1 MSANNPPNPY
11 FNGINFNS
19 SFYSQISNYLTQTI
33 ADSRYLRLIGGTLS
47 GYLGINR
54 APRVALDITGSA
66 IINNGVDGVPINGTY
81 GNNKLTLTE
90 GNIGAVPIG
99 FSTNSNILQ
108 YSAQTNHDFYSG
120 TTRIMNLNSNGYLGL
135 NNASVLN
142 GVITS
147 YSTTSTIPRIT
158 LTGTEFISPYNNST
172 DGIALILGVNRTSNR
187 QMYMADTS
195 LLAVNTTN
203 PTLRYSIGPTCGIDA
218 LATDGATRL
227 NMAIGPNMTVLA
239 NGNIGIGT
247 NNTAAALDIAPMNYT
262 LMRNGT
268 GSYGTSNQLLFSWNG
283 NSNANS
289 HYHAINSRHSITTN
303 YLNSIDFFMWQ
314 VGTATNQINTTQATL
329 SITQPSVFVNVPS
342 AYNYNAQGY
351 GQSLTISGTGT
362 GTWGQM
368 YIYDSTATGTN
379 YIGMLYKAD
388 SNLNACS
395 INTGRQ
401 GGGAQV
407 PLYLNNSSTAPVV
420 IGSNLQVAGAIT
432 QATANTDINIAQLAG
447 NTTGGNVNL
456 IAVGAN
462 GHINFLTN
470 GGTKMHIDAGGYINP
485 SGLFATTQSTLTPYT
500 TGTSGYWLIPIPY
513 IITGNYYNMMMLSV
527 YNSDNGSWWSGHV
540 VVNTTGSTAAYTTV
554 ANGGFIQLN
563 SGLQFNSSS
572 VVCIKISFNN
582 AFNITS
588 GMLLYFKYIG

>member
-19 SFYSQISNYLTQTI
+19 SFFSTISNYLTQAI

-47 GYLGINR
+47 GFLGIKIS
-54 APRVALDITGSA
+54 PRVELD
-66 IINNGVDGVPINGTY
+66 INGTSY
-81 GNNKLTLTE
+81 INVPSTYNIASQGVGQALTVGNSAATGNAQMYIIDNNSATNSNLGIFLKADYANNIAIIGTNKQGGGGCPLILGAGSGYVGITPLLTTG
-90 GNIGAVPIG
+90 GNIGINTTANING
-99 FSTNSNILQ
+99 ALTAYSSTPSL
-108 YSAQTNHDFYSG
+108 
-120 TTRIMNLNSNGYLGL
+120 
-135 NNASVLN
+135 
-142 GVITS
+142 
-147 YSTTSTIPRIT
+147 PRIT

-172 DGIALILGVNRTSNR
+172 DGIALILACNRSNNR
-187 QMYMADTS
+187 QMYIADTS

-203 PTLRYSIGPTCGIDA
+203 PTLRFLIGTPPGIDA
-218 LATDGATRL
+218 IATDGTTKL
-227 NMAIGPNMTVLA
+227 NMTIGPNMTVLS

-247 NNTAAALDIAPMNYT
+247 TVFNSSLPVGGLEVNNNIFV
-262 LMRNGT
+262 GC
-268 GSYGTSNQLLFSWNG
+268 GST
-283 NSNANS
+283 
-289 HYHAINSRHSITTN
+289 
-303 YLNSIDFFMWQ
+303 
-314 VGTATNQINTTQATL
+314 
-329 SITQPSVFVNVPS
+329 
-342 AYNYNAQGY
+342 YNYNSQGY
-351 GQSLTISGTGT
+351 GQSLSISGLGT
-362 GTWGQM
+362 GGGQL
-368 YIYDSTATGTN
+368 YIFDKTVTGTN

-420 IGSNLQVAGAIT
+420 IGGNLQMVGAIT

-456 IAVGAN
+456 TAVGAN

-485 SGLFATTQSTLTPYT
+485 SGLFATTQSTIAPYV

-513 IITGNYYNMMMLSV
+513 IITNNYYNMMMLSV

-563 SGLQFNSSS
+563 TGLQFNSSS
-572 VVCIKISFNN
+572 VVCIKISFSN